1 MDDPR
6 LDNDAN
12 HERGWG
18 AGGGPGVSG
27 GEVGVSW
34 SEAGKTSV
42 PLVGDVG
49 CTRSVCGSSG

>member
-1 MDDPR
+1 LDEPR

-18 AGGGPGVSG
+18 AGVGPGASG
-27 GEVGVSW
+27 EGVGASW
-34 SEAGKTSV
+34 SEAGRTSV
-42 PLVGDVG
+42 TLEGEGG

>member
-1 MDDPR
+1 MDEPR

-18 AGGGPGVSG
+18 AGVGPGASG
-27 GEVGVSW
+27 EGVGVSC

-42 PLVGDVG
+42 PLEGEGD
-49 CTRSVCGSSG
+49 CTRSGRGSSG